1 MKGTN
6 IKNGK
11 GVEYKIKKDN
21 ILVFK
26 GEYLNGKRNGKGREY
41 YDNNNLKYQGEYKE
55 GKIWNGKGYD
65 INGKLEFEVKDGNG
79 KGKEYQIC
87 SGNIIFEG
95 EYLNG
100 IRNGKGKEYYND
112 YDDLVLK
119 FEGEYLNGKEWKGKE
134 YYHHNDELK
143 FENEYLNGKKM
154 ERKKIL

>member
-21 ILVFK
+21 LLVFK

-65 INGKLEFEVKDGNG
+65 INGKLEFELKNGNVKV
-79 KGKEYQIC
+79 KEYHNNN
-87 SGNIIFEG
+87 SPLLLYSFPFPFLSPFKYSPSNNNFSSLLYAFTFPFPFFTSNSNFPFMSYPFPFHIFPSL
-95 EYLNG
+95 YSP
-100 IRNGKGKEYYND
+100 
-112 YDDLVLK
+112 
-119 FEGEYLNGKEWKGKE
+119 
-134 YYHHNDELK
+134 
-143 FENEYLNGKKM
+143 
-154 ERKKIL
+154 

>member
-1 MKGTN
+1 
-6 IKNGK
+6 
-11 GVEYKIKKDN
+11 
-21 ILVFK
+21 
-26 GEYLNGKRNGKGREY
+26 
-41 YDNNNLKYQGEYKE
+41 LKYEGEYKE

-112 YDDLVLK
+112 YDDLILK

-143 FENEYLNGKKM
+143 FEGEYLNGKEWKGK
-154 ERKKIL
+154 RYYDDGKIESEGIFFENGNIKQYQRNGKLGF

>member
-21 ILVFK
+21 LLVFK

-65 INGKLEFEVKDGNG
+65 IKGKLEFEVKNGNG
-79 KGKEYQIC
+79 KVK
-87 SGNIIFEG
+87 SK
-95 EYLNG
+95 
-100 IRNGKGKEYYND
+100 R
-112 YDDLVLK
+112 
-119 FEGEYLNGKEWKGKE
+119 
-134 YYHHNDELK
+134 
-143 FENEYLNGKKM
+143 
-154 ERKKIL
+154 ILLQW

>member
-21 ILVFK
+21 LLVFK

-95 EYLNG
+95 EYL
-100 IRNGKGKEYYND
+100 
-112 YDDLVLK
+112 
-119 FEGEYLNGKEWKGKE
+119 
-134 YYHHNDELK
+134 
-143 FENEYLNGKKM
+143 M
-154 ERKKIL
+154 E